1 MHASKLRG
9 DRLRLWQRVV
19 LFVVFL
25 LLSSGSFSQSLSEQR
40 DLYAKARQAQSSG
53 YWTTATRLM
62 RQLKAYPLYSYL
74 RYYQLRAHLDAAHY
88 QQIVAFRQQYRN
100 TPLADALERAFLYKL
115 AKQRQWSLFL
125 KFYPNEPGSP
135 SLRCSYYYA
144 HYHQKNYQVAWQGAK
159 RLWLSGRSR
168 PKSCDR
174 LFAAFKRS
182 GQLTQKLIWKRLLL
196 SYGSYQSGL
205 QDYLE
210 RQLHGRYLMSAK
222 QLKRDDATPEKL
234 LRHSVILTSLHR
246 QTLRLVLMRLT
257 WQEPSLAIKIF
268 KQYQKQLTFRG
279 LVDSQLLIQLIR
291 SVIRYP
297 TPDLLKWADKALL
310 EHPEAVTLERR
321 LRLALTQQNWSD
333 VQRFLGQL
341 STAQKESTRWR
352 YWQARLDEQ
361 LGQDQKA
368 IKIWRELADQ
378 RNYYG
383 FLSAQRLG
391 TDYRFY
397 SAMLPSII
405 PASQLQN
412 MGWRQVRELFAQNNY
427 RQAYVRW
434 QYLLRPFSDHDKLRW
449 GMMALYDDRPAL
461 SVYSTIR
468 AKAWNLLPMRFP
480 IAYSQ
485 YFVKQARNYQVD
497 PLLLLSV
504 ARQESGFYRYAQSH
518 AGARGIMQVTPST
531 ARHLL
536 SQQGKRL
543 RTTSQLY
550 DLEFNISLGTR
561 YLSMLLDRFHGNRFV
576 AIAAYNAGPSR
587 VDRWFERLGALPADI
602 WIESI
607 PFNETRRYVKN
618 ILAFELIYAHR
629 LGQTRELLRPE
640 ELMVNLKSIG
650 ESKDSAG

>member
-1 MHASKLRG
+1 M
-9 DRLRLWQRVV
+9 RLWQRII
-19 LFVVFL
+19 LFFVFL
-25 LLSSGSFSQSLSEQR
+25 LLSSSSFSQSLSEQR
-40 DLYAKARQAQSSG
+40 DLYAKVRQAQSSG
-53 YWTTATRLM
+53 HWIKASRLM
-62 RQLKAYPLYSYL
+62 HQLKTYPLYSYL
-74 RYYQLRAHLDAAHY
+74 RYYELRAHLDAAHY
-88 QQIVAFRQQYRN
+88 EQIVAFRQQYRN
-100 TPLADALERAFLYKL
+100 TPLADSLERAFLYKL
-115 AKQRQWSLFL
+115 AKQHRWALLL
-125 KFYPNEPGSP
+125 KFFPHEPSST

-144 HYHQKNYQVAWQGAK
+144 HYHQKNFQIAWQGAK
-159 RLWLSGRSR
+159 QLWLSGRSR

-174 LFAAFKRS
+174 LFSAFKRS
-182 GQLTQKLIWKRLLL
+182 GRLTQKLIWQRLLL
-196 SYGSYQSGL
+196 SYESYQSGL

-210 RQLHGRYLMSAK
+210 RQLSGQYLISAK

-234 LRHSVILTSLHR
+234 LQRSVMLTPLHH

-257 WQEPSLAIKIF
+257 WQEPHLAIKVF
-268 KQYQKQLTFRG
+268 KRYQSQLEPHG
-279 LVDSQLLIQLIR
+279 QVDSQLRIQLIR

-297 TPDLLKWADKALL
+297 SPELLAWADQLLLK
-310 EHPEAVTLERR
+310 HPEPVTIERR
-321 LRLALTQQNWSD
+321 LRLALTQQNWLD
-333 VQRFLGQL
+333 VQRFLEQL
-341 STAQKESTRWR
+341 SIEKRSSTRWR

-361 LGQDQKA
+361 LGQEHKA

-391 TDYRFY
+391 SGYHFY
-397 SAMLPSII
+397 SATLPSII
-405 PASQLQN
+405 PPSQLQKL
-412 MGWRQVRELFAQNNY
+412 GWLQVRELFAQNDD
-427 RQAYVRW
+427 RQAYIRW
-434 QYLLRPFSDHDKLRW
+434 QYLLRHFSDHDKLRW
-449 GMMALYDDRPAL
+449 GMMALHDDRPEL
-461 SVYSTIR
+461 SIYSTIR
-468 AKAWNLLPMRFP
+468 AKAWDLLPMRFP
-480 IAYSQ
+480 IAYSK
-485 YFVKQARNYQVD
+485 YFAEQAKTNQVD

-543 RTTSQLY
+543 RTTNQLY
-550 DLEFNISLGTR
+550 DLKFNISLGSR
-561 YLSMLLDRFHGNRFV
+561 YLSILLDRFHGNRFV

-640 ELMVNLKSIG
+640 ELMVNFKSLG
-650 ESKDSAG
+650 EPKDSAG